1 MLWLNSKEAIR
12 VGKLKVVPEAPASP
26 LRQLVEEYLASCR
39 ARGLSPR
46 TVREA
51 YGYPLHEVFLP
62 FCAREG
68 IAEPGQL
75 TSRQMDKL
83 TTELL
88 DVGGRRGSLS
98 KFTVNSYVG
107 SINLF
112 LRWARKEGELGE
124 VRAQAPKLPR
134 RLLEVL
140 SRQEVQQLE
149 DAALNERDKLMVRLL
164 ADTGI
169 RVGELLGLRLSDLID
184 RDRAVY
190 LRVRGKGDK
199 ERLVPLP
206 RLGRRLRRYAERG
219 RPRDLASDRL
229 FVGLRR
235 RPGGDYEPLTRFGVA
250 QMVRLLGEK
259 AGLGKRVHPHLLR
272 HSFATWS
279 LTRGVNPVILA
290 QVLGHSSLAMINDVY
305 AHLTPQDS
313 YQAIAQALM
322 WEDHSSQT

>member
-1 MLWLNSKEAIR
+1 MAN
-12 VGKLKVVPEAPASP
+12 LKVVEAPPASK
-26 LRQLVEEYLASCR
+26 LERLVEEYLASCR
-39 ARGLSPR
+39 ARGLSLR
-46 TVREA
+46 TVKEA
-51 YGYPLHEVFLP
+51 YGYPLREVFLP
-62 FCAREG
+62 FCREQG
-68 IAEPGQL
+68 IAEPDQVERRL
-75 TSRQMDKL
+75 LDRL
-83 TTELL
+83 TTQLL
-88 DVGGRRGSLS
+88 DQGGKRGPLS
-98 KFTVNSYVG
+98 RYTVNSYVG
-107 SINLF
+107 SVNLF
-112 LRWARKEGELGE
+112 LNWAGKEGELKP
-124 VRAQAPKLPR
+124 VKAQAPKLPR
-134 RLLEVL
+134 RLLDVL
-140 SRQEVQQLE
+140 SRDEIQRLE

-169 RVGELLGLRLSDLID
+169 RVGELLSLGTNDLVE
-184 RDRAVY
+184 RDRSTY

-219 RPRDLASDRL
+219 RPPDAVSDRL

-235 RPGGDYEPLTRFGVA
+235 RPHGDYEPLTRFGVA

-305 AHLTPQDS
+305 SHLTPQDS
-313 YQAIAQALM
+313 FQAIAAALM
-322 WEDHSSQT
+322 GEKGE

>member
-1 MLWLNSKEAIR
+1 MLYRLEVAVS
-12 VGKLKVVPEAPASP
+12 GLTVVPPKPSTK
-26 LRQLVEEYLASCR
+26 LSRLVEEYLTSCR

-46 TVREA
+46 TVKEA
-51 YGYPLHEVFLP
+51 YGYPLREVFLP
-62 FCAREG
+62 FCAEEG
-68 IAEPGQL
+68 ISDPSEVNRRL
-75 TSRQMDKL
+75 LDRL
-83 TTELL
+83 TTRLL
-88 DVGGRRGSLS
+88 DEGGRRGKLS
-98 KFTVNSYVG
+98 RYTVNSYVG

-112 LRWARKEGELGE
+112 LNWAGREGE
-124 VRAQAPKLPR
+124 VAPVKAQAPRLPR

-140 SRQEVQQLE
+140 SRDEIQRLE
-149 DAALNERDKLMVRLL
+149 DAALNERDKLIVRVL

-169 RVGELLGLRLSDLID
+169 RVGELLNLRESDLIE
-184 RDRAVY
+184 RDRSTY
-190 LRVRGKGDK
+190 LRVLGKGDK

-206 RLGRRLRRYAERG
+206 RLGRRLKRYAERG
-219 RPRDLASDRL
+219 RPSGTSSVRL

-235 RPGGDYEPLTRFGVA
+235 RPHGDYEALTRFGVA
-250 QMVRLLGEK
+250 QMIRVLGDK

-313 YQAIAQALM
+313 FQAIAQALM
-322 WEDHSSQT
+322 AED

>member
-1 MLWLNSKEAIR
+1 MGR
-12 VGKLKVVPEAPASP
+12 LKVVEAPPASR
-26 LRQLVEEYLASCR
+26 LERLVEEYLTACR

-51 YGYPLHEVFLP
+51 YGYPLREVFLP
-62 FCAREG
+62 FCRAEG
-68 IAEPGQL
+68 ATEPAQVDRRL
-75 TSRQMDKL
+75 LDRL
-83 TTELL
+83 TTRLL
-88 DVGGRRGSLS
+88 DEGGRRGPLS
-98 KFTVNSYVG
+98 RYTVNSYVG
-107 SINLF
+107 SMNLF
-112 LRWARKEGELGE
+112 LNWASKEGELKP
-124 VRAQAPKLPR
+124 VKAQSPKLPR
-134 RLLEVL
+134 RLLDVL
-140 SRQEVQQLE
+140 SRDEIQRLE
-149 DAALNERDKLMVRLL
+149 DAALNERDKLIVRLL

-169 RVGELLGLRLSDLID
+169 RVGELLGLRISDLAE
-184 RDRAVY
+184 RERATY

-219 RPRDLASDRL
+219 RPADTVSDRL

-235 RPGGDYEPLTRFGVA
+235 RPHGDYEPLTRFGVA
-250 QMVRLLGEK
+250 QMIRILGEK
-259 AGLGKRVHPHLLR
+259 ARLGKRVHPHLLR

-313 YQAIAQALM
+313 FQAIARALM
-322 WEDHSSQT
+322 GEDDG